1 MSAPIKT
8 TDFWC
13 KARGVNQQNWGF
25 VETLEG
31 GNCRILFIDDNSGV
45 FDVLEFVSAGEAE
58 TALKRN
64 GFGRYADDPQVR
76 QFILPPEP
84 PYHASDQ
91 PNGAIYSTGD
101 FWV

>member
-1 MSAPIKT
+1 MSVPIKT

-13 KARGVNQQNWGF
+13 KATGVNQQNWGF

-31 GNCRILFIDDNSGV
+31 GNCRVFFIDDNSGV
-45 FDVLEFVSAGEAE
+45 FDVLEYVSAEDTE

-64 GFGRYADDPQVR
+64 GFGRYAGDPQAQ
-76 QFILPPEP
+76 QFTLPPEP
-84 PYHASDQ
+84 PYHSSDQ